1 MRLTRWWRGG
11 GIALIAVLLFAVW
24 VASWQPLEVVSNSD
38 DGMSAVGAR
47 QFHASG
53 VIHVHT
59 TYSDGGG
66 GIDDVVSAAAAAG
79 LDFVIITDHNTFGG
93 KPFEGY
99 VDGVLVIVGT
109 EVSTVTGHLL
119 GFGVPTPTF
128 RFSGD
133 AGDALQDVHDLGG
146 AAFVAHPTSPR
157 PDFRWENWDLP
168 GAWGIELLNGDTQ
181 WRSASW
187 ARAVW
192 TTLLYP
198 LNASYALLQL
208 ITPPTAMDRWDA
220 LLAERDVPGI
230 AGSDSHS
237 YIGLMEAVGL
247 RFPSYRSVFELARN
261 HVVLPRPLTGNAD
274 VDGRAIAAAL
284 ANGRSYI
291 ALDALA
297 SAAGFFFVAD
307 DGARQWTM
315 GDTVSPTPSLS
326 LRAGGALPMTAQIAL
341 IKDGQP
347 IATARGELV
356 QRVTEPGVYR
366 VAVAVPGWHAPW
378 IVSNPIYVFD
388 PQVAEQ
394 RRGRLEIPPP
404 VLPTRIVRHL
414 DRFDGQTTFA
424 ATGDP
429 STRVWAEIPDSG
441 SGPRGTQ
448 AGLIGFWLGA
458 PSAEYPSPYA
468 ALMSVGR
475 RDLSDATGLLLSL
488 RGDGMYRL
496 LLQVRDRN
504 LESRQGEGT
513 EWWFAS
519 IKTSTEWRRVIVPFT
534 RFRTT
539 DPGTDG
545 QLDLDQVESLVLL
558 VDTGTVPPGTRGTIW
573 FRDLDLY

>member
-1 MRLTRWWRGG
+1 MRPTWWWRGG
-11 GIALIAVLLFAVW
+11 GIALIAVLVLAVW
-24 VASWQPLEVVSNSD
+24 VASWQPLEVVSD
-38 DGMSAVGAR
+38 AGDGMGVVGTR

-53 VIHVHT
+53 VVHVHT

-66 GIDDVVSAAAAAG
+66 GIDDVAAAAAAAG

-109 EVSTVTGHLL
+109 EVSTATGHLL

-146 AAFVAHPTSPR
+146 VAFAAHPTSPR

-187 ARAVW
+187 VRAAW
-192 TTLLYP
+192 ATLLYP
-198 LNASYALLQL
+198 LNASYALLRL
-208 ITPPTAMDRWDA
+208 VTPPTAIDHWDA
-220 LLAERDVPGI
+220 LLAERDVPAI
-230 AGSDSHS
+230 AGSDSHN
-237 YIGLMEAVGL
+237 YIGLMEAIGL
-247 RFPSYRSVFELARN
+247 RFPSYRSVFGLARN
-261 HVVLPRPLTGNAD
+261 HVVLPRQLTGNAD
-274 VDGRAIAAAL
+274 VDGRAIVAAL

-291 ALDALA
+291 GLDALA
-297 SAAGFFFVAD
+297 PAAGFFFVAD

-326 LRAGGALPMTAQIAL
+326 LRAGGALPMAAQIAL

-356 QRVTEPGVYR
+356 QRVTNPGVYR
-366 VAVAVPGWHAPW
+366 VAVAVPGFHAPW
-378 IVSNPIYVFD
+378 VLSNPIYVFD
-388 PQVAEQ
+388 DHAAEQ
-394 RRGRLEIPPP
+394 RRGLLEIPPP
-404 VLPTRIVRHL
+404 VVPARIVRRL
-414 DRFDGQTTFA
+414 DRFDGKTTFA

-429 STRVWAEIPDSG
+429 STRVWDEMPDSG
-441 SGPRGTQ
+441 SGPRGTA
-448 AGLIGFWLGA
+448 AGLIGFWLGT

-468 ALMSVGR
+468 ALMSVQR

-519 IKTSTEWRRVIVPFT
+519 IKTSTEWRRVTVPFS

-545 QLDLDQVESLVLL
+545 RLDLDQVESLVLL
-558 VDTGTVPPGTRGTIW
+558 VDTGTVPPGTRGRIW

>member
-1 MRLTRWWRGG
+1 MRLTRWWGG
-11 GIALIAVLLFAVW
+11 GSIALIALLALAVW
-24 VASWQPLEVVSNSD
+24 VASWRPLEVITDSGDEISV
-38 DGMSAVGAR
+38 VGAR

-66 GIDDVVSAAAAAG
+66 SIDDVASAAAAAG

-119 GFGVPTPTF
+119 GFGVPAPTF

-146 AAFVAHPTSPR
+146 VAFAAHPTSPR

-181 WRSASW
+181 WRTTSW
-187 ARAVW
+187 ARAAW
-192 TTLLYP
+192 TILLYP

-208 ITPPTAMDRWDA
+208 VTPPTAMNRWDA
-220 LLAERDVPGI
+220 LLAERDTPAI

-237 YIGLMEAVGL
+237 YIGLIEAIGL
-247 RFPSYRSVFELARN
+247 RLPSYRSVFELARN
-261 HVVLPRPLTGNAD
+261 HVVLPRQLTGNAD
-274 VDGRAIAAAL
+274 VDGKAIVAAL

-297 SAAGFFFVAD
+297 SAAGFFFIAA

-326 LRAGGALPMTAQIAL
+326 IRAGGALPMTAQIAL
-341 IKDGQP
+341 IKDGTP
-347 IATARGELV
+347 IATARGELA
-356 QRVTEPGVYR
+356 QRIAEPGVYR

-378 IVSNPIYVFD
+378 VISNPIYVFD

-394 RRGRLEIPPP
+394 RRRRLEIPPP
-404 VLPTRIVRHL
+404 VVPAGIVRRL
-414 DRFDGQTTFA
+414 DRFDAQTTFS

-429 STRVWAEIPDSG
+429 STRVWEEMPDSG
-441 SGPRGTQ
+441 SGPHGTE
-448 AGLIGFWLGA
+448 AGLLGFWLGT
-458 PSAEYPSPYA
+458 PSAEYPSPFA
-468 ALMSVGR
+468 ALVSVGR

-488 RGDGMYRL
+488 RGDGVYRL

-504 LESRQGEGT
+504 LGSSQGEGT

-519 IKTSTEWRRVIVPFT
+519 IKTSTEWRRVSVPFS

-558 VDTGTVPPGTRGTIW
+558 VDTGTVPPGMRGTIW